1 MFGLF
6 LTGVMGMPTYSAPN
20 ILAQTINVSSYQI
33 YQPTNRKTRRQARK
47 SGGSRGSCPQKIK
60 SGITLLVPED
70 HIPLTSS
77 AYPTFAWYQEQKSSL
92 PVKFTLLEPGHKP
105 IYSQE
110 LTITRSG
117 LIILSLPKTV
127 SALEM
132 GKKYRWSVSII
143 CNPQHPSQNPYA
155 EAWIE
160 RSSVSQLKT
169 ELLQESSC
177 GFSYAQLGIWYDAIA
192 CELKRVNSE
201 IADLNY
207 LDILLQEVDLGY
219 ILEKQ
224 PSLSQK

>member
-6 LTGVMGMPTYSAPN
+6 LTGLMGTPTYLAPTM
-20 ILAQTINVSSYQI
+20 LAQIINVSSYQI

-47 SGGSRGSCPQKIK
+47 SGGSRGSCPQKTK

-160 RSSVSQLKT
+160 RTSVPWIKT
-169 ELLQESSC
+169 EKLQENSC
-177 GFSYAQLGIWYDAIA
+177 GLTYAQLGIWYDAIA

-201 IADLNY
+201 IANLNY
-207 LDILLQEVDLGY
+207 LDILLQEVDLQY